1 MSALLKLYG
10 PYAVGAY
17 FCNYGEPLLNLNTPK
32 LIRQAKE
39 YLIGTAL
46 STSLSVQRFDAEAY
60 VESGL
65 DFMVISID
73 GATQQVYERYRR
85 NGDLELVF
93 SNVRKLVEAK
103 RKLRKRTPV
112 LSWNFL
118 AFEHNAHEIPL
129 AANRARELGM
139 NEIHE
144 PDCSVAVAPADWP
157 SWTKR
162 TPCAAAQRALGG
174 LAPEPVDDHRRLRQ
188 LAVDGTTR
196 RRRPAPRRC
205 GAPRR

>member
-1 MSALLKLYG
+1 LELTFAITGNRCS
-10 PYAVGAY
+10 
-17 FCNYGEPLLNLNTPK
+17 NLNTPR

-60 VESGL
+60 VQSGL

-73 GATQQVYERYRR
+73 GATQQIYERYRR
-85 NGDLELVF
+85 NGNLELVF
-93 SNVRKLVEAK
+93 SNIRKLVEAK

-129 AANRARELGM
+129 AAKRARELGM
-139 NEIHE
+139 NEFRVVE
-144 PDCSVAVAPADWP
+144 PFDVAWV
-157 SWTKR
+157 
-162 TPCAAAQRALGG
+162 
-174 LAPEPVDDHRRLRQ
+174 
-188 LAVDGTTR
+188 R
-196 RRRPAPRRC
+196 RRA
-205 GAPRR
+205 A